1 MRAFGARG
9 EDKRRLTM
17 ARRGFGR
24 CSDSPGCVPPAG
36 NATVGLAPG
45 AFNGSNEAAAFSGI
59 DDWLY
64 VAPTERLAKR
74 SSAFTIAVSRSGA
87 TSSSLHTRS
96 H

>member
-1 MRAFGARG
+1 
-9 EDKRRLTM
+9 
-17 ARRGFGR
+17 
-24 CSDSPGCVPPAG
+24 
-36 NATVGLAPG
+36 
-45 AFNGSNEAAAFSGI
+45 
-59 DDWLY
+59 